1 MPVGSDGIRGHEDC
15 RPCFRSSACSIWEI
29 DDLHDMNVS
38 GCIETVFWVSVG
50 FVFYAYAGYP
60 LLLMLIGLVRN
71 RPIKKAPFQPT
82 VSFIITAYN
91 EEKRIGEKL
100 LNTLRQ
106 DYPRELLDLVVASDC
121 STDTTD
127 DLVRSFESSGIRLV
141 RSDTK
146 GGKEAAQKLAV
157 DSTSGDILVFSD
169 TATMLEP
176 TAISTIVRNFSDP
189 TVGCVSS
196 VDRFIDT
203 DGTVSGEGAYVRYEM
218 LLRHLETRVNTLVGL
233 SGSFF
238 AARRSVC
245 QGWAPDLQS
254 DFNTLLNSV
263 RSGLRGVADPES
275 VGFYKNL
282 SDQKKEYERKVR
294 TIVRGISVFMRSL
307 SLLNPL
313 RYHLFA
319 WQLFSHKLCRWLVPF
334 AMIAALVTNAVLA
347 SSSLFFQ
354 GTLVAQVVF
363 YSVALAYLATKR
375 LPSFGMLRIPSFFVM
390 VNLSI
395 LDAWIRYFRGE
406 RIVSWSPSK
415 R

>member
-1 MPVGSDGIRGHEDC
+1 
-15 RPCFRSSACSIWEI
+15 
-29 DDLHDMNVS
+29 MNVS
-38 GCIETVFWVSVG
+38 GCIETVFWVSTG

-121 STDTTD
+121 STDSTD

-141 RSDTK
+141 RAGTK

-176 TAISTIVRNFSDP
+176 TAITTIVRNFSDP

-245 QGWAPDLQS
+245 RSWAPDLQS

-263 RSGLRGVADPES
+263 RSGLRGVADHES

-307 SLLNPL
+307 SLLNPF

-334 AMIAALVTNAVLA
+334 AMIAALVANAVLA

-354 GTLVAQVVF
+354 GTLMAQVVF
-363 YSVALAYLATKR
+363 YAVALAYLATKR
-375 LPSFGMLRIPSFFVM
+375 VPSFGMLRLPSFFVM
-390 VNLSI
+390 VNVSI

>member
-1 MPVGSDGIRGHEDC
+1 
-15 RPCFRSSACSIWEI
+15 
-29 DDLHDMNVS
+29 MNVS
-38 GCIETVFWVSVG
+38 GCIEAVFWVSIG
-50 FVFYAYAGYP
+50 FVSYAYAGYP

-91 EEKRIGEKL
+91 EEQRIREKL
-100 LNTLRQ
+100 LNTLQQ
-106 DYPRELLDLVVASDC
+106 DYPRESLDVVVASDC
-121 STDTTD
+121 STDGTD
-127 DLVRSFESSGIRLV
+127 DLVRSFASSDVRLV
-141 RSDTK
+141 RLNTK
-146 GGKEAAQKLAV
+146 GGKEAAQKQAV
-157 DSTSGDILVFSD
+157 ESTAGEILVFSD

-176 TAISTIVRNFSDP
+176 TAITTIVRNFSDP

-245 QGWAPDLQS
+245 QDWAPDLQS

-263 RSGLRGVADPES
+263 RAGLRGVADPES

-307 SLLNPL
+307 SLLNPF

-319 WQLFSHKLCRWLVPF
+319 WQLISHKLCRWLVPI
-334 AMIAALVTNAVLA
+334 AMIVALVANGVLA
-347 SSSLFFQ
+347 SASLFYQ
-354 GTLVAQVVF
+354 GMLVGQVAF
-363 YSVALAYLATKR
+363 YALALLYLATKR
-375 LPSFGMLRIPSFFVM
+375 LPKFGILRLPSFFVM
-390 VNLSI
+390 VNVSI
-395 LDAWIRYFRGE
+395 LDAWFRYFRGE

>member
-1 MPVGSDGIRGHEDC
+1 MPLIIGPRYLKN
-15 RPCFRSSACSIWEI
+15 R
-29 DDLHDMNVS
+29 DLHNMNLS

-60 LLLMLIGLVRN
+60 LLLMLIGVARN
-71 RPIKKAPFQPT
+71 RPVKKGPYRPT

-91 EEKRIGEKL
+91 EEKRICEKL

-121 STDTTD
+121 STDGTD
-127 DLVRSFESSGIRLV
+127 ALVRSFESSGIRLV

-157 DSTSGDILVFSD
+157 GSTSGDILVFSD

-176 TAISTIVRNFSDP
+176 TAITTIVRNFSDP

-203 DGTVSGEGAYVRYEM
+203 DGSVGGEGAYVRYEM
-218 LLRHLETRVNTLVGL
+218 LLRQLETRVNTLVGL

-245 QGWAPDLQS
+245 RNWAPDLQS

-294 TIVRGISVFMRSL
+294 TIVRGISVLMRSL
-307 SLLNPL
+307 SLLNPF

-334 AMIAALVTNAVLA
+334 AMIAALVANAVLA
-347 SSSLFFQ
+347 SSSLLFQ

-363 YSVALAYLATKR
+363 YAVALAYLATQR
-375 LPSFGMLRIPSFFVM
+375 LPSVGMLRIPSFFVM

>member
-1 MPVGSDGIRGHEDC
+1 
-15 RPCFRSSACSIWEI
+15 
-29 DDLHDMNVS
+29 MNVS
-38 GCIETVFWVSVG
+38 DCIETLFWISVG

-60 LLLMLIGLVRN
+60 LLLMLLGLVRN
-71 RPIKKAPFQPT
+71 RPVKKAPFRPT

-106 DYPRELLDLVVASDC
+106 DYPCQLLDLVVASDC

-141 RSDTK
+141 RSHTK

-218 LLRHLETRVNTLVGL
+218 FLRQLETRVNTLVGL

-254 DFNTLLNSV
+254 DFNTLLSSV
-263 RSGLRGVADPES
+263 RRGLRGVADPES

-334 AMIAALVTNAVLA
+334 AMIMALVANGLLVSA
-347 SSSLFFQ
+347 SQFYQ
-354 GTLVAQVVF
+354 GMLVVQGAF
-363 YSVALAYLATKR
+363 YALALLYLVTKR
-375 LPSFGMLRIPSFFVM
+375 LPKFGVLRLPSFFVM
-390 VNLSI
+390 VNVSI
-395 LDAWIRYFRGE
+395 LDAWIRYFRGQ

>member
-1 MPVGSDGIRGHEDC
+1 MT
-15 RPCFRSSACSIWEI
+15 SS
-29 DDLHDMNVS
+29 
-38 GCIETVFWVSVG
+38 GFIETVFWASVG
-50 FVFYAYAGYP
+50 FVLYAYAGYP

-71 RPIKKAPFQPT
+71 RPIKKEPFQPR

-91 EEKRIGEKL
+91 EEQRIREKL
-100 LNTLRQ
+100 HNTLQQ
-106 DYPRELLDLVVASDC
+106 DYPRELFDVVVASDC
-121 STDTTD
+121 STDGTD
-127 DLVRSFESSGIRLV
+127 DLVRSFSSSGVRLIRLNI
-141 RSDTK
+141 K
-146 GGKEAAQKLAV
+146 GGKEAAQKQAV
-157 DSTSGDILVFSD
+157 ESTAGDILVFSD

-176 TAISTIVRNFSDP
+176 TAITSIVKNFSDP

-218 LLRHLETRVNTLVGL
+218 FLRHLETRVNTLVGL

-263 RSGLRGVADPES
+263 RSGLRGVADPEC

-282 SDQKKEYERKVR
+282 SDQKKEYDRKVR

-307 SLLNPL
+307 SLLNPF

-334 AMIAALVTNAVLA
+334 AMIAALAANAVLA
-347 SSSLFFQ
+347 TSSLFFQ
-354 GTLVAQVVF
+354 VILVAQVVF
-363 YSVALAYLATKR
+363 YAVALAYLGIKR
-375 LPSFGMLRIPSFFVM
+375 LPSFGMLRLPSFFVM